1 MMSEQQFRSD
11 EAQSVDDAMAGD
23 RSQVGRDMADRL
35 MERGAFLPA
44 LMTVEY
50 VAKLLNVVPRV
61 VRRMIA
67 LGKIPAMKL
76 GKAWLIPRDAFVRMV
91 EQRAMRQLPAIALED
106 EV

>member
-1 MMSEQQFRSD
+1 MSEERD
-11 EAQSVDDAMAGD
+11 ETGMKRAGD
-23 RSQVGRDMADRL
+23 EWGGSDASQVGREMADQL
-35 MERGAFLPA
+35 MERGAFLPV

-50 VAKLLNVVPRV
+50 VAKLLHVVPRV

-91 EQRAMRQLPAIALED
+91 EQRAMRQLPPIAVED